1 MVGSSVQSSIAHSPL
16 DVSTVNTQKSCM
28 FKQCIGDAVTMSQH
42 SAELFAETRSQLRR
56 CRCHGVEESWM
67 TGAALRRRAKQAN
80 RRNNLERLQ
89 GH

>member
-1 MVGSSVQSSIAHSPL
+1 
-16 DVSTVNTQKSCM
+16 M
-28 FKQCIGDAVTMSQH
+28 FKECIGDAVTMSH
-42 SAELFAETRSQLRR
+42 HRAELLAETRSQLRR

-67 TGAALRRRAKQAN
+67 TGAALRRRAKQAK